1 MTAWHVTFEV
11 DVPDARND
19 ADAIAYALMEI
30 NDGEGVIT
38 VEPTDPPSRFASLD
52 PRTRRP

>member
-52 PRTRRP
+52 PRP